1 MTYHLSRGVYE
12 YLGGSL
18 AAARFFLGVDGGAT
32 QCRARLRDCSG
43 RELGHSVGPAAN
55 IYIDFDG
62 AVRVVRE
69 TIDAAIAAG
78 ATREEIA
85 VGIGLA
91 GLAEDEEA
99 KRIAAGLPDFARVIA
114 VNDAVAACVGANGLG
129 DGGLI
134 IAGTGSAG
142 IARVGNKTT
151 IIGGRGFRLGDDG
164 SAARLG
170 EAGLRAALRAV
181 DGLEPISELARVL
194 GRHFDDDPLR
204 MMRWAAEA
212 RPSDFGAFAP
222 KILDVAS
229 SGDARARE
237 IVAEAADA
245 IVALAHALTAL
256 GAARIALVGGLG
268 EPLRPYLPPDV
279 EQRLVR
285 PRRDAVDGAILL
297 AGGTLDEAEAAPW
310 Q

>member
-1 MTYHLSRGVYE
+1 
-12 YLGGSL
+12 L
-18 AAARFFLGVDGGAT
+18 ATARFFLGVDGGAT
-32 QCRARLRDCSG
+32 RCRARLRDASG
-43 RELGHSVGPAAN
+43 RELGRSIGPASN
-55 IYIDFDG
+55 IYVDFDAG
-62 AVRVVRE
+62 VRVVRE
-69 TIDAAIAAG
+69 TIEAAIVAG
-78 ATREEIA
+78 VARHEIA

-99 KRIAAGLPDFARVIA
+99 ERIAAALPGFARVVA

-142 IARVGNKTT
+142 IARVAGKTT

-170 EAGLRAALRAV
+170 EAGLRAALRAL
-181 DGLEPISELARVL
+181 DGLEPMSELAQAL
-194 GRHFDDDPLR
+194 GRHFGNDPVR
-204 MMRWAAEA
+204 MLRWAAEA
-212 RPSDFGAFAP
+212 KPSDFGAFAP
-222 KILDVAS
+222 QILDVAK
-229 SGDARARE
+229 SGDARGRE
-237 IVAEAADA
+237 IVGEAADA
-245 IVALAHALTAL
+245 IAALARALNAL
-256 GAARIALVGGLG
+256 GAEHIALVGGLA

-279 EQRLVR
+279 EKRLAR

-297 AGGTLDEAEAAPW
+297 AGGRLDQAETAPW

>member
-1 MTYHLSRGVYE
+1 M
-12 YLGGSL
+12 

-32 QCRARLRDCSG
+32 RCRARLRDQAG
-43 RELGHSVGPAAN
+43 RELGRSVGPASN
-55 IYIDFDG
+55 IYVDFDTG
-62 AVRVVRE
+62 VRVVRE
-69 TIDAAIAAG
+69 TIDAAVAADIAKH
-78 ATREEIA
+78 EIA

-91 GLAEDEEA
+91 GLAEHEEA
-99 KRIAAGLPDFARVIA
+99 ERIAAALPGFARVVA

-142 IARVGNKTT
+142 IARIAGKAT

-170 EAGLRAALRAV
+170 EAGLRATLRAL
-181 DGLEPISELARVL
+181 DDLEPMSGLSRAL
-194 GRHFDDDPLR
+194 GRHFGSDPIR
-204 MMRWAAEA
+204 MLRWAVDAK
-212 RPSDFGAFAP
+212 PSDFGAFAP
-222 KILDVAS
+222 EILDVAK
-229 SGDARARE
+229 SGDERARD
-237 IVAEAADA
+237 IVGEAAHA
-245 IVALAHALTAL
+245 IAALAHALHAR
-256 GAARIALVGGLG
+256 GAERIALVGGLA

-279 EQRLVR
+279 EKRLLR

-297 AGGTLDEAEAAPW
+297 AGGHLDDAETAPW